1 MNEQRLR
8 EVFSST
14 LSIPLERVTDD
25 LRYESIAEW
34 DSISHMALIA
44 AIDQAFDIML
54 ETEDVLDLSSFGR
67 AKALLA
73 KYNILF

>member
-44 AIDQAFDIML
+44 AIDQAFEIMM
-54 ETEDVLDLSSFGR
+54 ETEDVLDLSSFAK

-73 KYNILF
+73 KYNVVF